1 MEDRIKKIIINEL
14 SKLVTDERLALFH
27 SKLNDKTQNLTVVLE
42 DVFQSRNINAVIRSA
57 DCFGISDIHLIENRN
72 TFIVDHGVNLG
83 SAKWTNIIQYN
94 SRTNN
99 TKQCLNKL
107 KKRGYK
113 IIAAIPN
120 ENATKL
126 EDINVNKNKIA
137 VLFGT
142 ELDGLSEEAL
152 KIADDKMKI
161 KMYGFTE
168 SLNISVAAGIILQH
182 LNEKIRKENATWRIK
197 EKDRDNILL
206 NWLRNSI
213 VHSEKIEKDIV
224 KRIIKI

>member
-1 MEDRIKKIIINEL
+1 MEDRIKKIIISEL
-14 SKLVTDERLALFH
+14 SNLVTDERLALFH

-72 TFIVDHGVNLG
+72 KFIVDQGVSLG

-142 ELDGLSEEAL
+142 ELGGLSEEAL

-168 SLNISVAAGIILQH
+168 SLNISVAAGITLQH
-182 LNEKIRKENATWRIK
+182 LNEKIRKENVSWRIQGK
-197 EKDRDNILL
+197 ERDNILL

-213 VHSEKIEKDIV
+213 DHSEKVEKDIL

>member
-1 MEDRIKKIIINEL
+1 MEDRIKKIIISEL

-27 SKLNDKTQNLTVVLE
+27 SKLNDKTQNITVVLE

-72 TFIVDHGVNLG
+72 KFIVDQGVSLG

-142 ELDGLSEEAL
+142 ELGGLSEEAL

-168 SLNISVAAGIILQH
+168 SLNISVAAGITLQH
-182 LNEKIRKENATWRIK
+182 LNEKIRKENVSWRIQGK
-197 EKDRDNILL
+197 ERDNILL

-213 VHSEKIEKDIV
+213 DHSEKIEKDIL

>member
-1 MEDRIKKIIINEL
+1 MEDRIKKIIISEL
-14 SKLVTDERLALFH
+14 SNLVTDERLALFH

-42 DVFQSRNINAVIRSA
+42 DVFQSRNINAVLPSA

-72 TFIVDHGVNLG
+72 KFIVDHGVSLG

-142 ELDGLSEEAL
+142 ELGGVSEEAL

-168 SLNISVAAGIILQH
+168 SLNISVAAGITLQH
-182 LNEKIRKENATWRIK
+182 LNEKIRKENVSWRIQGK
-197 EKDRDNILL
+197 ERDNILL

-213 VHSEKIEKDIV
+213 DHSEKVEKDIL

>member
-1 MEDRIKKIIINEL
+1 MEDRIKKIIISEL

-72 TFIVDHGVNLG
+72 KFIVDQGVSLG

-142 ELDGLSEEAL
+142 ELGGLSEEAL

-168 SLNISVAAGIILQH
+168 SLNISVAAGITLQH
-182 LNEKIRKENATWRIK
+182 LNEKIRKENVSWRIQGK
-197 EKDRDNILL
+197 ERDNILL

-213 VHSEKIEKDIV
+213 DHSEKVEKDIL